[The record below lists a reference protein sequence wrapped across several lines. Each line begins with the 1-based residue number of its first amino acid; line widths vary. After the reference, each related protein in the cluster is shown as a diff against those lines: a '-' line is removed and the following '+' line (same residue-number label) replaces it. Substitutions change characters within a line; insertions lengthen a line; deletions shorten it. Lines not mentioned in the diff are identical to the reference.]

1 MTDATDRTDAIEPL
15 FAYRDAMHDFKIRPA
30 SSALV
35 LVDLQYGS
43 ASAEYGFGAIYER
56 LGYADVLRAYVS
68 RVNSVVVPAV
78 QRLQRAFREA
88 GAPVIFLTLGT
99 VVGDL
104 SDMPPRF
111 KRAVTH
117 WEGLGLPGP
126 YARLGSRDIAVLDE
140 IAPREGE
147 PVIVKTSA
155 SGFTSSPLE
164 RLLVNLNVREI
175 AFCGVATAYCVEST
189 LRDAADRGF
198 DVLLVEDGC
207 ADVTSEIHDRGV
219 KGCAA
224 FGRVAT
230 ADQVVSELLGSRQL
244 AGASR

>member
-1 MTDATDRTDAIEPL
+1 MSDPTNRPDAREPL
-15 FAYRDAMHDFKIRPA
+15 FAYRDAQHDFKIRPE

-43 ASAEYGFGAIYER
+43 ASATHGFGAIYER
-56 LGYADVLRAYVS
+56 LGYGDVLKNYVH
-68 RVNSVVVPAV
+68 RVNSVVIPAV
-78 QRLQRAFREA
+78 QRLQSAFRDV
-88 GAPVIFLTLGT
+88 GAPVIFVTLGT
-99 VVGDL
+99 IAGDL

-111 KRAVTH
+111 KRAVAH
-117 WEGLGLPGP
+117 WERLGLPGA
-126 YARLGSRDIAVLDE
+126 YARVGTRDIEVLDE

-155 SGFTSSPLE
+155 SAFTSSPLE
-164 RLLVNLNVREI
+164 RLLWNRRVREI
-175 AFCGVATAYCVEST
+175 VFCGVATAYCVEST

-198 DVLLVEDGC
+198 DVLLVEDGS
-207 ADVTSEIHDRGV
+207 ADVTDEIHQRGV

-230 ADQVVSELLGSRQL
+230 STDVVAELAGSRHL
-244 AGASR
+244 AGAAR